1 MSWKKLIKKI
11 ENEYDVDDSE
21 FFPKFK
27 KKEFL
32 NLKFN
37 FDSKFD
43 KICFKNT
50 DKNIISINKNLVNNK
65 QVFEISDP
73 LIDNFNFK
81 KCPFFFILSF
91 DKFDHLITL
100 IVDNNKKLLILY
112 DSLMDEK
119 NDFSKIII
127 KQAIPIIF
135 KEKFNN
141 YEIVHNISGSKKL
154 EKECVINSIMFS
166 YFNLKYNTEVNEFS
180 EYVNSFTCQ
189 SKLKLNLKFLKFL
202 DY

>member
-1 MSWKKLIKKI
+1 MSWIKFLNKI
-11 ENEYDVDDSE
+11 KNEYDVDKLDYLPR
-21 FFPKFK
+21 FRR
-27 KKEFL
+27 KEFL

-37 FDSKFD
+37 FDSKFE

-50 DKNIISINKNLVNNK
+50 DKNIISLNRNLVNNK

-91 DKFDHLITL
+91 DKYEHMICLVIDQ
-100 IVDNNKKLLILY
+100 NKKQVILY
-112 DSLMDEK
+112 DSLMDNES
-119 NDFSKIII
+119 NFSKIVM

-135 KEKFNN
+135 KNNFKDYKFIKNN
-141 YEIVHNISGSKKL
+141 YGSKL
-154 EKECVINSIMFS
+154 EEECVPNSLMFA
-166 YFNLKYNTEVNEFS
+166 YLNLKYNTDVNKFS
-180 EYVNSFTCQ
+180 EYMNSLTIED
-189 SKLKLNLKFLKFL
+189 KIMLNLKFLKFL